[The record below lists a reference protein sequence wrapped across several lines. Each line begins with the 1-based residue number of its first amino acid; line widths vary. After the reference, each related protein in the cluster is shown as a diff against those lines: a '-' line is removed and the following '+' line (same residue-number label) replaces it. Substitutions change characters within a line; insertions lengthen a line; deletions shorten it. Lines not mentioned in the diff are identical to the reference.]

1 MIRTLIF
8 VGTLFVT
15 ACASIATVNVDN
27 PVVVGAGMKAPAFTV
42 EQLNGIRFT
51 LDDRPTII
59 WFFAPWCS
67 YIGQAYPDMGRDCD
81 SAATRLR
88 RGYQTYGDQFRW
100 IGLSVVFAVTTKS
113 VGGYRIKHEIPFA
126 FAIDRGGDIYADY
139 GVRYSPT
146 VIIVDN
152 GNIVFRAKA
161 NLERLDEKIREL
173 ATN

>member
-8 VGTLFVT
+8 LGTMLVT
-15 ACASIATVNVDN
+15 ACASNTTVNVDE
-27 PVVVGAGMKAPAFTV
+27 PVVVGAEMKAPAFTV

-51 LDDRPTII
+51 LDGRPTII

-81 SAATRLR
+81 NAATRLR
-88 RGYQTYGDQFRW
+88 REYQTYGDQFQW
-100 IGLSVVFAVTTKS
+100 IGLSAHYAVTTES

-126 FAIDRGGDIYADY
+126 FAIDRGGDIYANY

>member
-8 VGTLFVT
+8 LGALLVT
-15 ACASIATVNVDN
+15 TCTSVATVNIDDPAVAG
-27 PVVVGAGMKAPAFTV
+27 VGMKAPTLTI

-51 LDDRPTII
+51 LDDRRTII

-67 YIGQAYPDMGRDCD
+67 YIAKAYPDMGRDCD
-81 SAATRLR
+81 NAATRLR
-88 RGYQTYGDQFRW
+88 RGYQTYGDKFRW
-100 IGLSVVFAVTTKS
+100 LGLSVDYAVTTKS
-113 VGGYRIKHEIPFA
+113 VGDYRIKHQIPFA
-126 FAIDRGGDIYADY
+126 FAIDRGGDIYAYY

-146 VIIVDN
+146 VIIVDK
-152 GNIVFRAKA
+152 GIIVFRAKA

>member
-1 MIRTLIF
+1 MIRIPIF
-8 VGTLFVT
+8 LGTLLIT
-15 ACASIATVNVDN
+15 ACASVATLKVDD
-27 PVVVGAGMKAPAFTV
+27 PVVVEVGMEAPAFTV
-42 EQLNGIRFT
+42 EQLNGIPFT
-51 LDDRPTII
+51 LDDQPTII

-81 SAATRLR
+81 NAATRLR

-113 VGGYRIKHEIPFA
+113 VVGYRIKHEIPFA

-146 VIIVDN
+146 VVIVDN
-152 GNIVFRAKA
+152 GIIVFRAKA
-161 NLERLDEKIREL
+161 NLEGLDEKIGEL

>member
-1 MIRTLIF
+1 MIRALIF
-8 VGTLFVT
+8 LGTILVT
-15 ACASIATVNVDN
+15 ACASNATVNVDG

-67 YIGQAYPDMGRDCD
+67 YIAQAYPDMGRDCD
-81 SAATRLR
+81 NAAARLR
-88 RGYQTYGDQFRW
+88 REYQTYGDHFQW
-100 IGLSVVFAVTTKS
+100 IGLSVVSAATTKG
-113 VGGYRIKHEIPFA
+113 VGAYRMKHDIPFA

-152 GNIVFRAKA
+152 GNVVFRAKA
-161 NLERLDEKIREL
+161 KLEKLEEKIREL
-173 ATN
+173 AAN

>member
-1 MIRTLIF
+1 MIRGLIF
-8 VGTLFVT
+8 LGTILVI
-15 ACASIATVNVDN
+15 ACSSNATVNVDG
-27 PVVVGAGMKAPAFTV
+27 PAVTGTGMKAPAFTV
-42 EQLNGIRFT
+42 EQLNGNRFT

-67 YIGQAYPDMGRDCD
+67 YIGKAYPDMGRDCD
-81 SAATRLR
+81 NAATQLR

-100 IGLSVVFAVTTKS
+100 IGLSVVFAVTTRG
-113 VGGYRIKHEIPFA
+113 VGSYRIKHEIPFA

-152 GNIVFRAKA
+152 GIIVFRAKG